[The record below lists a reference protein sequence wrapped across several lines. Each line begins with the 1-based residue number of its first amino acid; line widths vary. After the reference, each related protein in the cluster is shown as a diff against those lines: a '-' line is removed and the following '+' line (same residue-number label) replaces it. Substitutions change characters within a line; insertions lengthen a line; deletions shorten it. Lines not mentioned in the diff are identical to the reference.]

1 MTPQGQGD
9 DGEADPRL
17 RAALESG
24 DPAAVAAALASARVF
39 VGIESRLVELADP
52 AEPPADRLR
61 ATAAGPAA
69 RPRPRGEKT
78 SEMMLATLRLPSGA
92 TALPVFSGV
101 AALAAWRASARP
113 VPVPAADACAEAAR
127 LGHETVVVDVAGPV
141 TAALDVSALTGSG
154 GASLVEDAG
163 APAAPAAADPEAAG
177 RAAGGRQDELRPV
190 ARPWDG
196 ERRLRVAAEL
206 DALAAEGL
214 GRGARLWQAELATAA
229 GGAAA
234 EVVAFAVRGEGLGD
248 EARLDEIARRLRSAV
263 AGATGAGPAIVFVG
277 PADAAA
283 LRRRLGR
290 GLAARRW
297 RRRSAPA

>member
-24 DPAAVAAALASARVF
+24 DAAAVAAALASARVF

-52 AEPPADRLR
+52 A
-61 ATAAGPAA
+61 A
-69 RPRPRGEKT
+69 RPGPRGEKT

-113 VPVPAADACAEAAR
+113 VPVPAADVCAEAAR

-141 TAALDVSALTGSG
+141 TATLD
-154 GASLVEDAG
+154 LVGDAG
-163 APAAPAAADPEAAG
+163 ALAQPAAAGP
-177 RAAGGRQDELRPV
+177 QDELRSV

-196 ERRLRVAAEL
+196 DRWRRVAAEL

-229 GGAAA
+229 GGGAA
-234 EVVAFAVRGEGLGD
+234 EVVAFAVPDGGLHD
-248 EARLDEIARRLRSAV
+248 DARLNEIARRLRSAA
-263 AGATGAGPAIVFVG
+263 AGPTGAGPAVVFVG
-277 PADAAA
+277 RADAAA

-290 GLAARRW
+290 GLAPRRW